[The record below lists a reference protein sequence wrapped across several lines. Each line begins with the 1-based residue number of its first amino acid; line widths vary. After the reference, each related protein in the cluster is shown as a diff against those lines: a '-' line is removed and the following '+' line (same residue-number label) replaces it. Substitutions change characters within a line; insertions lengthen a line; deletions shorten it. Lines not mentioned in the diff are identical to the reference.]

1 MNIEVCCSTCGTAF
15 MTCPQI
21 GMPSMVKCPAGHANT
36 VREANEVEAEA
47 LMRLASV
54 EYHNMG
60 SLKPSLGG
68 ISRRDYFA
76 GLAMQALIPI
86 MPNPSQSA
94 DMGKQESQLRLGISW
109 AVIWADAM
117 IQELDKK

>member
-1 MNIEVCCSTCGTAF
+1 
-15 MTCPQI
+15 
-21 GMPSMVKCPAGHANT
+21 MVKCPAGHANT

-86 MPNPSQSA
+86 MPNPSESA
-94 DMGKQESQLRLGISW
+94 DMGQQESQLRLGLSW